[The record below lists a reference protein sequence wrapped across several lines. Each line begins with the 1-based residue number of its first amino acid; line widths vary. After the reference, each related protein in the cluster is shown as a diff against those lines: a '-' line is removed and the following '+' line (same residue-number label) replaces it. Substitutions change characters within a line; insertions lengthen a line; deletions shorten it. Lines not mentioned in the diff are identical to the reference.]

1 MENRYLKPAPGA
13 LVRDPFTMK
22 PLDAEGEWKPMLPY
36 WRRRIRQQDVA
47 EATPQAGQAAQAAQ
61 EAPAV
66 SPAPISAAEAPADQA
81 PAPGILAA
89 LQRDAAS

>member
-13 LVRDPFTMK
+13 LVRDPVTLK

-36 WRRRIRQQDVA
+36 WHRRIRQQDVT
-47 EATPQAGQAAQAAQ
+47 EATPPAAQAAPAAQ
-61 EAPAV
+61 EAPAA
-66 SPAPISAAEAPADQA
+66 SPSPISAPEASADQA

>member
-13 LVRDPFTMK
+13 LVRDPVTMI
-22 PLDAEGEWKPMLPY
+22 PLDAEGEWKPMLSY
-36 WRRRIRQQDVA
+36 WHRRVRQGDVVESSPPA
-47 EATPQAGQAAQAAQ
+47 AQAAPAAQ
-61 EAPAV
+61 EAPAA
-66 SPAPISAAEAPADQA
+66 SPAPISAPEAAADQV